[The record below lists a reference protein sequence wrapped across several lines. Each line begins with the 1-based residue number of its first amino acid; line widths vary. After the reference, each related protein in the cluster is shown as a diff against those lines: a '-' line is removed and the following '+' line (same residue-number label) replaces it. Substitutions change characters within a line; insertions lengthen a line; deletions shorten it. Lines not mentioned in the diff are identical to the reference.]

1 MNKLLIISSVW
12 VEPNSS
18 AAGSRMLQLIRFFQ
32 AQKYIIA
39 YASTASESEFSFDLT
54 DLGITTSFIQLNDSS
69 FDEFLLRIEPN
80 MVLFDR
86 FMVEEQFGWRVSNVL
101 PMAIKILDT
110 EDLHCLRIARQ
121 EAIKKNKS
129 FETLDFNS
137 DIAKREI
144 ASIFR
149 CDLSL
154 MVSDYEMNLLQT
166 VFQVPKSILFY
177 LPIWI
182 EKFASEK
189 PDFQTKKDF
198 VFIGNFYHEPNWDS
212 VLVLK
217 HEIWPKL
224 KQLLPNATLNIY
236 GAYPSQKVH
245 QLHDPKDRFY
255 IKGRA
260 ESAEQV
266 IRSARVL
273 LAPIRFGAGI
283 KGKLLEAMEYGT
295 PSVTTSIGAE
305 AMCDNLPWNGFIED
319 DYSNFISK
327 VVELYSNQEV
337 WEEAVENGYKI
348 INYKFLFSIYKSKF
362 LDVIDHLQ
370 TSLESHRKTNFIGQM
385 LQYHTLRSTEFMSRW
400 IEEKNK

>member
-32 AQKYIIA
+32 TQKYSIA

-69 FDEFLLRIEPN
+69 LDEFLLRIEPN

-86 FMVEEQFGWRVSNVL
+86 FMIEEQFGWRVSNVL
-101 PMAIKILDT
+101 PNAIKILDT

-137 DIAKREI
+137 DVAKREI

-154 MVSDYEMNLLQT
+154 IVSDYEMNLLQT

-182 EKFASEK
+182 ENFTSEK
-189 PDFQTKKDF
+189 PDFHGKKDF
-198 VFIGNFYHEPNWDS
+198 IFIGNFYHEPNWDS

-217 HEIWPKL
+217 NEIWPKL
-224 KQLLPNATLNIY
+224 KELLPNTKLKIY
-236 GAYPSQKVH
+236 GAYPTQKVL
-245 QLHDPKDRFY
+245 QLHNPKERFF
-255 IKGRA
+255 IHGRA
-260 ESAEQV
+260 ENAEDV
-266 IRSARVL
+266 IRNTRVL

-283 KGKLLEAMEYGT
+283 KGKLLECMEYGT

-305 AMCDNLPWNGFIED
+305 AMYDNLHWNGFIED
-319 DYSNFISK
+319 DYSDFISK

-337 WEEAVENGYKI
+337 WEQAVENGYNI
-348 INYKFLFSIYKSKF
+348 IQNKFMFSIYKSKF
-362 LDVIDHLQ
+362 LDVLNELQ
-370 TSLESHRKTNFIGQM
+370 INLESHRKANFIGQM
-385 LQYHTLRSTEFMSRW
+385 LQFHTVRSTEYMSRW
-400 IEEKNK
+400 IEAKNK